1 MKWVGHVVRM
11 GERRGTYR
19 VLVGRPEGRR
29 PLERPRH
36 RCEDNIKRDL
46 EEVKWERNW
55 IALAQ
60 GRNRW
65 RVLVNAVMNLR
76 VP

>member
-46 EEVKWERNW
+46 EEVKLERNW